1 MSLDCC
7 KRYCSSPGTDEIPV
21 VVAPVNS
28 YASTTEALG
37 LAERVMVIWSLP
49 PGDLTVA

>member
-1 MSLDCC
+1 MSL
-7 KRYCSSPGTDEIPV
+7 PGTDEIPA
-21 VVAPVNS
+21 VVAPLNS

-37 LAERVMVIWSLP
+37 LAERVTVILSLP